1 MKEMCKNSEF
11 LFWKKYKRIK
21 CSPSFHVRTV
31 KGHEHTQYFLQQLR
45 TLNTLVE
52 KLIQQANTING
63 CPCCFGM
70 MWTLSSVYLVL
81 NVFVSPQVCSHLRLL
96 RVTQQ
101 QRPVPFPS
109 LHKQHHYTNTW
120 GWSNVGAL
128 VSRWVKSGPTLGKLF
143 LLTHN
148 ELLLDNESLNYLGK
162 QSLSLGLAVWDGKMR
177 DQLFYINLGYYLH
190 NGDGHFFIFI
200 VTVYTKMSKH

>member
-1 MKEMCKNSEF
+1 MLLWHDVNIILSLPCTECVCVTTS
-11 LFWKKYKRIK
+11 LFSSASSAGY
-21 CSPSFHVRTV
+21 STAETSSF
-31 KGHEHTQYFLQQLR
+31 
-45 TLNTLVE
+45 
-52 KLIQQANTING
+52 
-63 CPCCFGM
+63 
-70 MWTLSSVYLVL
+70 S
-81 NVFVSPQVCSHLRLL
+81 
-96 RVTQQ
+96 
-101 QRPVPFPS
+101 S